1 MGKLCTP
8 KTSNATQKSKLM
20 NNFQIRL
27 FLIISFFSTFLL
39 NKQLAAQNG
48 PLVYSITGNIMD
60 SVSKKAAGWATIN
73 LINSAKITIK
83 TSISD
88 STGTFTL
95 NQIPTG
101 AYKLEI
107 VSIGYAPK
115 IITIN
120 LLDTTIRHTDVG
132 LILLSP
138 DSKQLKGV
146 IITGNK
152 PVIHQE
158 IDKLVYDLQADPDSK
173 GNNVLEMMRKVPFVS
188 LDAEQNI
195 KLKNSTSF
203 RIFINGR
210 PSGMV
215 ENNPKEVLRSM
226 PAATIEK
233 IEVITNPPAKY
244 DAEGFAGIIN
254 MVTNKK
260 PADGYNGTLNFNES
274 FPTGGPGMGGSFNFK
289 SGKLIASVFTGGSIS
304 KTPVTANSLIR
315 NATGNTPTTLI
326 QDGKNK
332 SDGKTGYL
340 GTELSYEISSVQLI
354 SAQINL
360 NGNRNSQLEN
370 QLSSLT
376 SNGDLLQGYQLR
388 NAYEG
393 NSDNIDASLNYQVSS
408 RTKKGKALTFSYRYT
423 TFTSDTE
430 NELNLSQIT
439 NYPYS
444 GFLQNNHA
452 GSDEHTAQ
460 ADYTDKFKNWGLESG
475 IKAILRSN
483 GSTFNYSA
491 AQFMGN
497 DFGISQDVFSA
508 YTSVSYNNGK
518 NIGIKAGLRAEQTL
532 VEGDVSQDYLNVVPS
547 LSLAYQLKGG
557 DNLSF
562 GFAQR
567 LRRPGISRLNPF
579 VDRSNPNVE
588 SSGNPDLKPSSI
600 NNLMTGYNHN
610 GKLTVN
616 LGLGYSL
623 FNNLD
628 FRIFTYDPASR
639 ITRSI
644 YSNIGKG
651 AALTTDLTL
660 GYTVT
665 KNLNF
670 NINGNLTY
678 LNIKTVQ
685 NIIPKTEGWYYN
697 FTLTSGYRPTPVW
710 RLGASLNVIGKN
722 PASKTFQA
730 ITQGQIN
737 TSFSSSHE
745 LTKGKLSLTA
755 ALNNPIYKFRTIETT
770 TTGLDFTELSNNQSY
785 LRSYRLS
792 LNYNFGRL
800 KDGVRKTK
808 RGIKND
814 DLSN

>member
-1 MGKLCTP
+1 
-8 KTSNATQKSKLM
+8 M

-27 FLIISFFSTFLL
+27 FLTVSFLITTLI
-39 NKQLAAQNG
+39 NNQLIAQNE
-48 PLVYSITGNIMD
+48 PLAYSITGNIMD
-60 SVSKKAAGWATIN
+60 SVSRKAAGWATIN
-73 LINSAKITIK
+73 LINSAKTTIK
-83 TSISD
+83 TSLSD
-88 STGTFTL
+88 STGIFTL
-95 NQIPTG
+95 NQIPAGT
-101 AYKLEI
+101 YKLEI
-107 VSIGYAPK
+107 ISVGYTPK
-115 IITIN
+115 TITIN
-120 LLDTTIRHTDVG
+120 LLDTAIRHIDVG

-146 IITGNK
+146 NITGNK
-152 PVIHQE
+152 PVIRQE

-254 MVTNKK
+254 IVTNKK

-274 FPTGGPGMGGSFNFK
+274 FPAGGPGIGGSFNFK

-315 NATGNTPTTLI
+315 NATGNISTILI

-340 GTELSYEISSVQLI
+340 GTELSYEINSVQLI

-360 NGNRNSQLEN
+360 NGNKNSLLEN

-376 SNGDLLQGYQLR
+376 NNGNLLQGYQLQ
-388 NAYEG
+388 NAYDG
-393 NSDNIDASLNYQVSS
+393 HSNNIDASVNYQISS
-408 RTKKGKALTFSYRYT
+408 KNKKGKALTFSYRYT
-423 TFTSDTE
+423 NFNSDTE
-430 NELNLSQIT
+430 NELNLSHIT

-444 GFLQNNHA
+444 GFTQNNVA

-460 ADYTDKFKNWGLESG
+460 ADYVDKFKNWGLESG
-475 IKAILRSN
+475 IKAILRNNKSN
-483 GSTFNYSA
+483 FNYSA

-497 DFGISQDVFSA
+497 NFEISQDVLSA

-518 NIGIKAGLRAEQTL
+518 NIGIKGGLRAEQTL
-532 VEGDVSQDYLNVVPS
+532 IDGDISQNYLNVVPS
-547 LSLAYQLKGG
+547 LSIAYQLKGG

-562 GFAQR
+562 GLAQR
-567 LRRPGISRLNPF
+567 LRRPGINRLNPF
-579 VDRSNPNVE
+579 VDRSNPNAE
-588 SSGNPDLKPSSI
+588 SSGNPGLEPSTI
-600 NNLMTGYNHN
+600 NNILAGYNHN
-610 GKLTVN
+610 GKLSVN

-628 FRIFTYDPASR
+628 FRIFTYDADSG
-639 ITRSI
+639 ITRNT

-651 AALTTDLTL
+651 AALTTDLTV

-678 LNIKTVQ
+678 LNIKTVE

-745 LTKGKLSLTA
+745 LIKGKLSLTA
-755 ALNNPIYKFRTIETT
+755 ALNNPFHKFRTIETT
-770 TTGLDFTELSNNQSY
+770 TTGLEFTELNKNQSY

-800 KDGVRKTK
+800 KDEVRKTK

-814 DLSN
+814 DVSN